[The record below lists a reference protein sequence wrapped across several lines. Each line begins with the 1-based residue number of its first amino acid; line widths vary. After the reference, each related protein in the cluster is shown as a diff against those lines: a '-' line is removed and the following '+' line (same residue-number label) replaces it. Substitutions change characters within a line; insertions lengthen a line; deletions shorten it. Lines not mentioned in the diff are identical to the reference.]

1 MGKLLNGHL
10 VEDLTLSDA
19 LAGGAFDHVPSQHT
33 GEFD

>member
-1 MGKLLNGHL
+1 MGQLLNGRL

-19 LAGGAFDHVPSQHT
+19 LAGGAFDQVSCQHT